1 MYFSIHHVNQSIV
14 KETFIDF
21 MRHGEPE
28 GGRRYRGNAVDD
40 PLSEKGWQQMWNA
53 VGEQRPWQHIISSPM
68 RRCSAFAE
76 ALAEECALELS
87 IDDRFREV
95 GFGRWE
101 GLSPDEIIA
110 RNPREYTAFYRD
122 PCRNRPQGSETLEDF
137 GQRVAQALQ
146 DVLSD
151 YPGEHVL
158 VVAHAG
164 VVRAVL
170 GYILNV
176 EPAAW
181 YRTGIDNAAFTR
193 VRNDRHGNKLEFH
206 NRLRL
211 EQ

>member
-101 GLSPDEIIA
+101 GLSPDEIISA
-110 RNPREYTAFYRD
+110 NPKDYEAFYRD
-122 PCRNRPQGSETLEDF
+122 PCRNRPAGAETLEDF
-137 GQRVAQALQ
+137 GQRVAQGLEDA
-146 DVLSD
+146 LSD
-151 YPGEHVL
+151 HQGQQVL
-158 VVAHAG
+158 IVAHAG
-164 VVRAVL
+164 VIRAAL
-170 GYILNV
+170 GYILHV
-176 EPAAW
+176 DPVAW
-181 YRTGIDNAAFTR
+181 YRTRIDNAAFTR
-193 VRNDRHGNKLEFH
+193 FRSGRYGNKLEFH
-206 NRLRL
+206 NRLSL
-211 EQ
+211 M